1 MVFFEENTFINQYE
15 RVGVNRMVQLPARK
29 QSVRLREKEVM
40 SIPITDIVPNPY
52 QPRRTFINESLEEL
66 CQSIRQ
72 YGLLQP
78 ISVRKLKTGG
88 YELIAGERR
97 LRACRMAGWT
107 QIDAIVF
114 NAYEQDSAII
124 AMIENLQRENLHYM
138 EEAEGYQNLIRDHNL
153 SQEEL
158 ARRLGKS
165 QSTIANKMR
174 ILKLPAQV
182 KKILYQYQLTERHAR
197 ALLRLHN
204 EAMQLKIVRIVAEQ
218 GLNVKKTEDLIEKTI
233 STLYG
238 IADEEEQ
245 PKKKVSS
252 FIRDSRLF
260 VNSIKSVVTQME
272 EAGLSPK
279 YERRE
284 TDAGLEVI
292 IFIPRHQ

>member
-1 MVFFEENTFINQYE
+1 
-15 RVGVNRMVQLPARK
+15 MVQLQTKK
-29 QSVRLREKEVM
+29 QVVQLRDKEVM
-40 SIPITDIVPNPY
+40 SIPIADIVPNPY
-52 QPRRTFINESLEEL
+52 QPRRTFINDSLEEL

-78 ISVRKLKTGG
+78 ISVRKLKSGG

-107 QIDAIVF
+107 SIDAIVF
-114 NAYEQDSAII
+114 RAYEQDSAII

-174 ILKLPAQV
+174 ILKLPMQV
-182 KKILYQYQLTERHAR
+182 KRILYKYNLTERHAR

-204 EAMQLKIVRIVAEQ
+204 EAMQLKIAKIVAEQ
-218 GLNVKKTEDLIEKTI
+218 GLNVKRTEDLIEKTI
-233 STLYG
+233 NEMYG
-238 IADEEEQ
+238 MEEEE
-245 PKKKVSS
+245 PGKKKINA

-260 VNSIKSVVTQME
+260 VNSIKSVIGQMK
-272 EAGLSPK
+272 EAGLSPT
-279 YERRE
+279 YEKRE
-284 TDAGLEVI
+284 TNDGLEMV
-292 IFIPRHQ
+292 IFIPRQPSA